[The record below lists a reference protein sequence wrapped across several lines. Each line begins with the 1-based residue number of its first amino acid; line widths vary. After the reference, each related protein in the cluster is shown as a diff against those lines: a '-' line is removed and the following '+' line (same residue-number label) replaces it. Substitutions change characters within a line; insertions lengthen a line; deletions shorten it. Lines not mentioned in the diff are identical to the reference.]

1 MSAIDVLFDWSPTSE
16 RVHQFVLS
24 GLLQKTNLLNNIGV
38 NGKLEKIYNE
48 SENRLYDITIELE
61 NGNKVNIELKIDSEL
76 KNEQIQRQLSK
87 LSSNDTMIYILL
99 GITRFSWDKTTLNNQ
114 VRNVNNY
121 TGNLIIVDLEDM
133 IAHIDNLILKT
144 ILPEYK
150 DYRDL
155 LVAYGFLL
163 RRIKGYT
170 CEFQDKE
177 LKEWGWYDW
186 FGFYNELNSKF
197 KLNGGIGYVNSPSGG
212 FVGYWW
218 NWKDLGD
225 WGEMFL
231 QLEKEKLCFKI
242 YVKDKAN
249 ASSIR
254 QSVYEAIIDVANS
267 MGFNAVKPN
276 RWGSGETMTVCIL
289 DLSLDYR
296 SEDKTNL
303 DWNYCLQILT
313 DAENLL
319 TKTQNNLI
327 KKYKL

>member
-16 RVHQFVLS
+16 RVHQFVIS
-24 GLLQKTNLLNNIGV
+24 GLLQYTNLLNNIGV
-38 NGKLEKIYNE
+38 NGKVKSVYNE
-48 SENRLYDITIELE
+48 SENRLYDITVELT
-61 NGNKVNIELKIDSEL
+61 NGNKVNVELKIDSEL
-76 KNEQIQRQLSK
+76 KSEQIERQLIR
-87 LSSNDTMIYILL
+87 LSSGDTMIYILL
-99 GITRFSWDKTTLNNQ
+99 GITRFSWDKATLYNQ
-114 VRNVNNY
+114 VKNVNGY
-121 TGNLIIVDLEDM
+121 KGNLIIVDLEDM
-133 IAHIDNLILKT
+133 ITHIDSLIFKS
-144 ILPEYK
+144 IQAEYK

-163 RRIKGYT
+163 RRIKNYT
-170 CEFQDKE
+170 SEFQDKE
-177 LKEWGWYDW
+177 LIKWGWYDW
-186 FGFYNELNSKF
+186 FGFYNELNNKF

-218 NWKDLGD
+218 CWRSLGT
-225 WGEMFL
+225 WGEMYL
-231 QLEKEKLCFKI
+231 QLEQEKLCFKI
-242 YVKDKAN
+242 CVNDKAN

-289 DLSLDYR
+289 DLNFDYR

-303 DWNYCLQILT
+303 DWDYCLQVLT

-319 TKTQNNLI
+319 TKTQNELM